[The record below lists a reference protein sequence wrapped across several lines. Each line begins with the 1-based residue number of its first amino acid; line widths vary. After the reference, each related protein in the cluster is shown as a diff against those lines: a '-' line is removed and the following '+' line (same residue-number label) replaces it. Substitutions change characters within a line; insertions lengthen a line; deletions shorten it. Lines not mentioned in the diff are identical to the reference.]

1 METKEEKVVAPTNSE
16 EEKEFIKDVDL
27 GLTKAD
33 VKEVKKKTKKEVLKQ
48 HVLNEDQEKLFQ
60 EMLENA
66 GMPVEMH
73 DTDFKLGKQELDIRY
88 LNRHNQTQMMFRQ
101 LTLQNVYLKQALT
114 SLIDLTRLTMVI
126 ADKLGVPD
134 IIQAT
139 DDIIEKIEKANKI
152 KEQLKRKERVDEI
165 KEQADKDKVSA

>member
-1 METKEEKVVAPTNSE
+1 METKEEKVVAPNKSE
-16 EEKEFIKDVDL
+16 EEKEFVKDVDL

-48 HVLNEDQEKLFQ
+48 HVLNEEQEQLFQ

-66 GMPVEMH
+66 GMPVEIH

-88 LNRHNQTQMMFRQ
+88 LNRHNQTQMLFRQ

-134 IIQAT
+134 IIKAT
-139 DDIIEKIEKANKI
+139 DDIIEKIDKANKI